1 MKIYMAVNNEKFQF
15 ENLNEK
21 EMNEISMD
29 DIVKRLSYCVNKLT
43 QLPAI
48 EHRISQLTK
57 YIQKTDIKIKQE
69 KEKTVNKL

>member
-48 EHRISQLTK
+48 EHRIS
-57 YIQKTDIKIKQE
+57 
-69 KEKTVNKL
+69 